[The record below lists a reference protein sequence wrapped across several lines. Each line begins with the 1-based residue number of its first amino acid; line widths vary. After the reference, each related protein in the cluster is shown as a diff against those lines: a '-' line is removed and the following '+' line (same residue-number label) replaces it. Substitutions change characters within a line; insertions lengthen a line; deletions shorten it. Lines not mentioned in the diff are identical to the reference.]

1 LHPVKHYCGNS
12 RMQMTVIN
20 AHTIA
25 SNKNTYFLTFSLIK
39 HMEYKKHFTRM
50 FDVFSYTS
58 TQKLLLL
65 NERQVRNK
73 NKLTLQNKTV
83 INCSHTHT
91 GSV

>member
-1 LHPVKHYCGNS
+1 
-12 RMQMTVIN
+12 MQMTVIN